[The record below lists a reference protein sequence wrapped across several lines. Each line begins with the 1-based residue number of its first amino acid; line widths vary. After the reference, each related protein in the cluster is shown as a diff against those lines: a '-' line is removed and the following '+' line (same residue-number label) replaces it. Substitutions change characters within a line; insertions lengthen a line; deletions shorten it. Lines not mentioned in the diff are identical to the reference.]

1 METLLEQS
9 GWELPSLEMSLRVGV
24 RLLTAAVLGGI
35 VGFER
40 ERRKRA
46 AGLRTHI
53 MVSLGAALFVLV
65 PLEVGG
71 GSADLAQIVKGIAAG
86 IGFLG
91 AGAILKNVPER
102 EIEGLTTAATI
113 WVTAAVGLAAGAG
126 QAWLAA
132 MTMVISLIV
141 LVALAGVESEPSGKM

>member
-9 GWELPSLEMSLRVGV
+9 GWELPSLETSLRVGV

-35 VGFER
+35 VGLER

-71 GSADLAQIVKGIAAG
+71 GSTDLAQIVKGIAAG
-86 IGFLG
+86 VGFLG
-91 AGAILKNVPER
+91 AGAILKNVPAR

-113 WVTAAVGLAAGAG
+113 WVTAAVGLASGAG

-132 MTMVISLIV
+132 ITMVISLLV
-141 LVALAGVESEPSGKM
+141 LIALAGVESDPSGKM